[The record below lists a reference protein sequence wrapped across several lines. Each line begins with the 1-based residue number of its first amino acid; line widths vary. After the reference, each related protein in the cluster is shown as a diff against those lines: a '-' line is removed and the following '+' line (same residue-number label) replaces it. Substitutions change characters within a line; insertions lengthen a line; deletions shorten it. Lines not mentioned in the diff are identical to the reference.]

1 MFTHLEIREDRTGTV
16 ERRFDVSGKTDR
28 QLDKFVDALWDR
40 IDTDR
45 YSIYL
50 IDDEGYEV
58 VL

>member
-1 MFTHLEIREDRTGTV
+1 MFTHVEIREDRTGMV

-45 YSIYL
+45 FSLYL
-50 IDDEGYEV
+50 VDDEGYEV

>member
-1 MFTHLEIREDRTGTV
+1 MFTHVEIREDRTGMV
-16 ERRFDVSGKTDR
+16 EHRFDVSGKTDR

-45 YSIYL
+45 FSLYL
-50 IDDEGYEV
+50 VDDEGYEV